1 MRLSPIT
8 MRLSAVNF
16 QLGIIEKTPAW
27 AETCA
32 AGVFF
37 DLIG

>member
-1 MRLSPIT
+1 
-8 MRLSAVNF
+8 MRLSAANF
-16 QLGIIEKTPAW
+16 QPSIIEKTPAW